1 MNKFVK
7 DKIDFG
13 TSHQLEQQCPFKESR
28 SQIVRSNIFNLFI
41 LDNVSKAEAVIKV
54 FQNVLRHREERKSMM
69 ISRRLW
75 SWIHKSPNCQL
86 RALSKGNNSGNVGR
100 TSVQKLSQ
108 SLKILRN
115 LWRKCREQSFGGE
128 INTQRLVNIR
138 SWQRIE
144 ASNHNGEDIK

>member
-1 MNKFVK
+1 M
-7 DKIDFG
+7 I
-13 TSHQLEQQCPFKESR
+13 LELL
-28 SQIVRSNIFNLFI
+28 INLNSNVPLRRVEAKSLGVTFSIYLY
-41 LDNVSKAEAVIKV
+41 LMVNVSKAEAVIKV

-75 SWIHKSPNCQL
+75 SWIHKSLNCQL